1 MGKHRVGCHGF
12 RKIHAVDPGRV
23 QETNGNAEEKDS
35 VKSICFFNSNKAW
48 GGGERWVTDNALA
61 AAERGYAVTV
71 ATNAESALADRLE
84 ADGRVRVHRQA
95 ISNLSLLNPATLSAL
110 VRFFKETAPRGVV
123 LSLPNDLKAG
133 GVAAKLAGVP
143 TIIYRRGIA
152 LPVRDTALNRY
163 LFGSVI
169 TAFMCNSEETKRLAL
184 KHNPDLIDPARIV
197 VNYNGVDLPPADAA
211 NAAPLYPRDD
221 NAIVLGNA
229 GRLTRQKGQDML
241 LRAVAELRQRGRN
254 VRLIIAGIGE
264 LEAELKDLA
273 GSLGIARHVEFAGF
287 VESMPAFYNS
297 IDTLAHSAL
306 WEGFGYVLGR
316 GHGPQET
323 GRRLR
328 RQLQPGTDRTR
339 RDRPAR
345 QGRRRDRLHRPTRI
359 PDHQAR
365 RPESHGRCRARPG
378 GTGCSPRK
386 RRSSAWSPCCR
397 EICSPQGVSDG
408 QGAALH
414 PPGRKAPWTPI
425 ARLRREGCAGSERLA
440 AECPEVFATSF
451 VIRHRLIH
459 FVGVLG
465 RRVEKRHLLPQ
476 SQPARMR
483 IQKV

>member
-1 MGKHRVGCHGF
+1 MGEHRVGCHGF
-12 RKIHAVDPGRV
+12 RKTHAVDPGRV
-23 QETNGNAEEKDS
+23 QETNGNTGEKDS

-84 ADGRVRVHRQA
+84 ADGRVQVHRQA

-110 VRFFKETAPRGVV
+110 VHFFRETAPRGVV

-297 IDTLAHSAL
+297 IDILAHSAL
-306 WEGFGYVLGR
+306 WEGFGYVLAEAMAHKKPVVAFDVSSNPELIENGV
-316 GHGPQET
+316 T
-323 GRRLR
+323 GLLARAEDVTDFTD
-328 RQLQPGTDRTR
+328 QLESLITKPDALQAMGAAG
-339 RDRPAR
+339 RDRVE
-345 QGRRRDRLHRPTRI
+345 QLFST
-359 PDHQAR
+359 
-365 RPESHGRCRARPG
+365 E
-378 GTGCSPRK
+378 
-386 RRSSAWSPCCR
+386 
-397 EICSPQGVSDG
+397 
-408 QGAALH
+408 
-414 PPGRKAPWTPI
+414 KAF
-425 ARLRREGCAGSERLA
+425 ERL
-440 AECPEVFATSF
+440 VSM
-451 VIRHRLIH
+451 L
-459 FVGVLG
+459 
-465 RRVEKRHLLPQ
+465 
-476 SQPARMR
+476 
-483 IQKV
+483 